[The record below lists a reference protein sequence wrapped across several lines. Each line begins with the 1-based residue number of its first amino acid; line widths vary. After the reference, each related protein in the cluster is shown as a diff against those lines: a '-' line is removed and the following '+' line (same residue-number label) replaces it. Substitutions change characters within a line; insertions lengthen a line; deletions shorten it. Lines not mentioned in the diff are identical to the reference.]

1 MPMQRDFRKYHES
14 IASELR
20 AVKDRIRNLIGGR
33 HWQSDGEHKEAVL
46 RRVLRSHLAQSLE
59 VGRGFVCTE
68 HDTSTQIDILITRR
82 NKPTL
87 FREGETLLVTPDA
100 VACLIEVKTRIDDN
114 LENVL
119 SKLADNAKIV
129 RAANRSCV
137 VGLFV
142 YEPFEHQDP
151 HRELLTHVH
160 AASRGDDKRVV
171 NWIAAGP
178 NLLVRYWER
187 GSAVCSPVE
196 GSVWHSY
203 ELNNLSHAYFLS
215 NVVWETCPDLDRQM
229 QYAWFPVEGG
239 KERFRCCYIPLS
251 GGEVKRFDDGRDR

>member
-1 MPMQRDFRKYHES
+1 MQRDFKEYHKS

-59 VGRGFVCTE
+59 VGRGFVCAE

-119 SKLADNAKIV
+119 SKLADNAEIV
-129 RAANRSCV
+129 RKSNPACV

-142 YEPFEHQDP
+142 FESVNRNDVP
-151 HRELLTHVH
+151 AFLLEHVQK
-160 AASRGDDKRVV
+160 ASRGSKDRVV
-171 NWIAAGP
+171 NWISVGP
-178 NLLVRYWER
+178 DIFVRYWED
-187 GSAVCSPVE
+187 GSAIRSPVNE
-196 GSVWHSY
+196 PVWHSY
-203 ELNNLSHAYFLS
+203 ELKCLSHAYFVS
-215 NVVWETCPDLDRQM
+215 NVVWDTCLDVDRKM
-229 QYAWFPVEGG
+229 QYAWFPIEGG
-239 KERFRCCYIPLS
+239 KERFRRCYIPLS
-251 GGEVKRFDDGRDR
+251 GGEVRRFDDGGNR